1 VDALK
6 FIHDNILSF
15 ARVRRASHEVPFSQ
29 SERSLALFKSLL
41 EGRPLPEEF

>member
-1 VDALK
+1 VDGLK
-6 FIHDNILSF
+6 FIHDNIISF